1 MSNRI
6 TTVRLLAVPLE
17 NDYLHTLYFDSKS
30 AQTNYF
36 MSRPHKQY
44 DDFSYQR
51 KDHVIRFPVHIDD
64 LIGYNYVMYKNSA
77 YSDKWFYAFIVKM
90 EYVNDAN
97 TNITIETD
105 VIQTWLFNA
114 DGSEGYKVKPSFI
127 EREHV
132 NDDTIGKHTIPEQLE
147 TGDYVCNEHTRDEN
161 LDELYIVIGV
171 TSKADGT
178 RVGGFNYNGVYS
190 GVFYYACPATKA
202 NLVTEFLN
210 QYDEGKIDAIQCVF
224 LAPKFIVA
232 NDTFDGVQGV
242 VNSSTAR
249 SYSILK
255 SKPDKVGKYTPRN
268 NKLLTN
274 PYTFL
279 YVSNNNGGCAVYP
292 YEYFSTDIV
301 EFTVQGAVTPSCSIR
316 LTPLKYKGSDF
327 YDEEGINLGKFPICN
342 WSSDVYTNWLTQN
355 SLNIG
360 TSVATGI
367 SQIIAGVAITAGTG
381 GLGGIVGAGTIVG
394 GVGAIAGTM
403 GQVYSHAIQPAQA
416 NGNINCGDVITSS
429 GRNSFH
435 FYQMSIK
442 EEYAKIIDGY
452 FDMFGYKVNRVGTPL
467 KDHRLTYW
475 YTKTI
480 DVNIDGNIPMEDLQK
495 IKQAYNSGITFWKN
509 AMSIGLYQADNP
521 ITKPEVVTKGSA

>member
-1 MSNRI
+1 MSNRL

-17 NDYLHTLYFDSKS
+17 NDYLHTFYFASRS
-30 AQTNYF
+30 AQTSYF
-36 MSRPHKQY
+36 QGRTKKTY
-44 DDFSYQR
+44 NDLSYQR
-51 KDHVIRFPVHIDD
+51 KDKTIRCDEHIDN
-64 LIGYNYVMYKNSA
+64 LLGCNYVMYKNNA
-77 YSDKWFYAFIVKM
+77 YTDKWYYAFIVKM
-90 EYVNDAN
+90 EYVNDGR
-97 TNITIETD
+97 TDITIETD
-105 VIQTWLFNA
+105 AIQTWLF
-114 DGSEGYKVKPSFI
+114 DYRMKPSFI

-132 NDDTIGKHTIPEQLE
+132 NNDTIGLHTIPEQLE
-147 TGDYVCNEHTRDEN
+147 TGEYICNEHTRDEN

-190 GVFYYACPATKA
+190 GIFYYACPATKA

-210 QYDEGKIDAIQCVF
+210 AYDEGKIDAIQCVF

-242 VNSSTAR
+242 ANSSTAR

-268 NKLLTN
+268 KKLLTN

-292 YEYFSTDIV
+292 YEYFSTEIV
-301 EFTVQGAVTPSCSIR
+301 EFTVEGAVTPSCSIR
-316 LTPLKYKGSDF
+316 LTPLKYKGSNK

-342 WSSDVYTNWLTQN
+342 WASDVYTNWLTQN
-355 SLNIG
+355 SLNIA
-360 TSVATGI
+360 TSVLSGA
-367 SQIIAGVAITAGTG
+367 SQIVAGAAITAGTG
-381 GLGGIVGAGTIVG
+381 GLGGVVGAGTIVG
-394 GVGAIAGTM
+394 GISAIAGTM
-403 GQVYSHAIQPAQA
+403 GQVYSHAIQPPQA

-429 GRNSFH
+429 KRNSFH

-442 EEYAKIIDGY
+442 EEYAKIIDSY

-467 KDHRLTYW
+467 KNHRKTYW

-480 DVNIDGNIPMEDLQK
+480 DANIDGDIPIEDLQK
-495 IKQAYNSGITFWKN
+495 IKSVYNKGVTFWKN
-509 AMSIGLYQADNP
+509 TASIGLYGVNNE
-521 ITKPEVVTKGSA
+521 ITDSSVVTGVSE

>member
-17 NDYLHTLYFDSKS
+17 NDYLHTLYFDSKE

-36 MSRPHKQY
+36 MSRPNKKY

-77 YSDKWFYAFIVKM
+77 YSNKWFYAFIVKM

-105 VIQTWLFNA
+105 VMQTWMF
-114 DGSEGYKVKPSFI
+114 DYTVKPSFI

-147 TGDYVCNEHTRDEN
+147 TGGYICNEHTRDEN

-171 TSKADGT
+171 TSKPDGT

-190 GVFYYACPATKA
+190 GVFYYACPALKA
-202 NLVTEFLN
+202 NLVTEFLEE
-210 QYDEGKIDAIQCVF
+210 YDEGKIDAIQCVF
-224 LAPKFIVA
+224 LAPKFLVS
-232 NDTFDGVQGV
+232 NDNFDGVQGV
-242 VNSSTAR
+242 ANSTGAR
-249 SYSILK
+249 SYSIL
-255 SKPDKVGKYTPRN
+255 VGKQETLNGYTPRN
-268 NKLLTN
+268 KKLLTN
-274 PYTFL
+274 PYNVL
-279 YVSNNNGGCAVYP
+279 YVSNNNGGSASYS
-292 YEYFSTDIV
+292 YEYFNENVI
-301 EFTVQGAVTPSCSIR
+301 EFTVKGAVTPSCSIR
-316 LTPLKYKGSDF
+316 LTPLKYKGCENN
-327 YDEEGINLGKFPICN
+327 DEESLNLGKFPICN
-342 WSSDVYTNWLTQN
+342 WTSDIYTNWLTQN
-355 SLNIG
+355 SLNIA
-360 TSVATGI
+360 TSVVSGAT
-367 SQIIAGVAITAGTG
+367 QIVVGGAMAMGAGPFAGIAGG
-381 GLGGIVGAGTIVG
+381 GTIAS
-394 GVGAIAGTM
+394 GVHTIAGTM
-403 GQVYSHAIQPAQA
+403 GEIKAHSVQPPQA
-416 NGNINCGDVITSS
+416 NGNINSGDVITSS
-429 GRNSFH
+429 GRNCFH
-435 FYQMSIK
+435 FYKMTIK

-521 ITKPEVVTKGSA
+521 ITKPEVVTKGSV